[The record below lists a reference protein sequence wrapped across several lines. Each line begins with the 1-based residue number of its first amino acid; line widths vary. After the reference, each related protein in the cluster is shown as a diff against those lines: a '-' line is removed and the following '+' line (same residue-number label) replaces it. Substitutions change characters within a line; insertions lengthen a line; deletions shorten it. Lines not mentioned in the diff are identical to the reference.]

1 MPGVSEETPHQSI
14 NSIPSTAQQRH
25 FRIELR
31 GQVDQRWLASFDPE
45 SFSSSDKVTLIE
57 VLADQAALRGI
68 LNSLWDLN
76 LDIISVIQFESP
88 AVRYGGK

>member
-1 MPGVSEETPHQSI
+1 M
-14 NSIPSTAQQRH
+14 
-25 FRIELR
+25 
-31 GQVDQRWLASFDPE
+31 ASFDPE
-45 SFSSSDKVTLIE
+45 SFSSSDKVTMIE